1 LYRKFFKRFFDIVL
15 SFLAIVVLSPLL
27 LVTAILVRVKLGK
40 PIIFKQQRPGKNEK
54 IFLIYKFRTMTDEK
68 DPKGNLLPD
77 SIRLTKFGKI
87 LRSTSIDEL
96 PELFNILNGTMSI
109 VGPRPLLIRYL
120 PLYTA
125 EQHCRHEVKP
135 GLTGYAQ
142 AYGRNS
148 LTWEDK
154 FEHDVYYVKHLSFLL
169 DIEIIFHTIKS
180 VLCREGISSGS
191 SETMEEFTGTN
202 SK

>member
-1 LYRKFFKRFFDIVL
+1 
-15 SFLAIVVLSPLL
+15 
-27 LVTAILVRVKLGK
+27 
-40 PIIFKQQRPGKNEK
+40 
-54 IFLIYKFRTMTDEK
+54 MTDEK
-68 DPKGNLLPD
+68 DPKGNFLPD